1 MEGLSMS
8 VSSGRKFSLLPM
20 LGHTKG
26 KRSPVTCALKCDNA
40 CSGEVCNTST
50 NSYFRDIASAT
61 MSRRAALGF
70 GAAGALAVVLGN
82 AVTSAGTAVA
92 DGGPGLAAAAKN
104 GFGNSKLQ
112 FTAIA
117 PVDAAVDKLTVPAGF
132 TWQPVIRW
140 GDPLFHDSPAFDLD
154 HQSAAAQARQFGYNN
169 DYTDI
174 LPIEGAKDRR
184 AVLFTNHEYTNEYIM
199 LPAGFDPAETRA
211 IGRAAHGLTVV
222 ERRPDPGRR
231 APDQR
236 RAATSATASSTRRRR
251 GRAVRQ
257 RRARLRP
264 ASSRDKGLT
273 DKRSDPRARP

>member
-1 MEGLSMS
+1 MS
-8 VSSGRKFSLLPM
+8 VTSGRKFSLLPM

-82 AVTSAGTAVA
+82 AVTSADTAVA
-92 DGGPGLAAAAKN
+92 DGGPGLAAAAKD
-104 GFGNSKLQ
+104 GFGKSKLQ

-117 PVDAAVDKLTVPAGF
+117 PVDASVDRLTVPAGF

-140 GDPLFHDSPAFDLD
+140 GDPLFNDSPAFDLD

-174 LPIEGAKDRR
+174 LPIDGSKDRR
-184 AVLFTNHEYTNEYIM
+184 AVLFTNHEYTNESIM
-199 LPAGFDPAETRA
+199 LPAGFDAAEARA

-222 ERRPDPGRR
+222 ELERANKNKPWSYVRGAGLNRASARVSLTILTKCSALKRR
-231 APDQR
+231 A
-236 RAATSATASSTRRRR
+236 TSFRSNVLSVAMAEM
-251 GRAVRQ
+251 
-257 RRARLRP
+257 
-264 ASSRDKGLT
+264 SRKV
-273 DKRSDPRARP
+273 SQE